1 MAFPWLTVQLLL
13 AGVIATDA
21 FDQRPRVEITASSV
35 DATVRIDTT
44 TATQVSTEPL
54 VLPSS
59 GESASVWV
67 GVTSTITG
75 VLRVSVVDATF
86 DSLLAVYTD
95 SVSTL
100 RVVVAND
107 DCASGGSAAFGTSGS
122 CVKLY
127 VTAGAVYAIQVSGF
141 GAAKGLATLSLS
153 MRT

>member
-1 MAFPWLTVQLLL
+1 MYCEHVTKELTRTKESHNGQVRE
-13 AGVIATDA
+13 GK
-21 FDQRPRVEITASSV
+21 RVGKPYSTLSS
-35 DATVRIDTT
+35 
-44 TATQVSTEPL
+44 
-54 VLPSS
+54 
-59 GESASVWV
+59 
-67 GVTSTITG
+67 
-75 VLRVSVVDATF
+75 
-86 DSLLAVYTD
+86 
-95 SVSTL
+95 L